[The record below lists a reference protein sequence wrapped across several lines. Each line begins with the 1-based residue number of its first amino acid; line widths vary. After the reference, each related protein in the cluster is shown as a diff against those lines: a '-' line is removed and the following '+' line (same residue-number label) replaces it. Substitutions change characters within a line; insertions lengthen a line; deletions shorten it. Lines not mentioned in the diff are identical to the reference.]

1 MYGGSLPAYWDRNF
15 MEHCLNCVMNMP
27 RTSLTH
33 PLQIDSIIV
42 PATGGRIGMTL
53 CPGMKDGGPPERA
66 WDRDL
71 EQDLAAIRAW
81 GATALVSLIEDHEFE
96 ALGVDDL
103 PEKVKASGL
112 EWHHLPIMNR
122 DVPYEAFEEQW
133 TSSGR
138 KLRQRLGRGERIVLH
153 CKNGFGRTGMIAA
166 RLLVELGEFPEAAVR
181 GIRAARPGA
190 IETPR
195 QKQHVYLCRSV
206 TDPL

>member
-1 MYGGSLPAYWDRNF
+1 
-15 MEHCLNCVMNMP
+15 MELCQYRVSDMP

-33 PLQIDSIIV
+33 PLQIDWIIV

-53 CPGMKDGGPPERA
+53 CPGMKEGGIPGRA

-71 EQDLAAIRAW
+71 EQDLAAIRET

-96 ALGVDDL
+96 MLEVADF

-133 TSSGR
+133 KSSGR
-138 KLRQRLGRGERIVLH
+138 KLRERLGRGERIVLH

-181 GIRAARPGA
+181 GVRAARPGA

-195 QKQHVYLCRSV
+195 QKQHVYLCRPV
-206 TDPL
+206 TDTL